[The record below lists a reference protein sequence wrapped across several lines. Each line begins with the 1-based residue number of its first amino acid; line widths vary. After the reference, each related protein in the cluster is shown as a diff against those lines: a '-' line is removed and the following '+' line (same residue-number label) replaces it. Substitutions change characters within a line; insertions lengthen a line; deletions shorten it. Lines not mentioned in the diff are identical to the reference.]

1 MMTEK
6 KKNKWGGFRA
16 FLLIYALIF
25 LALLPAFLRPL
36 WNYLAAYE
44 ESGPDKAM
52 ERYLDSMD
60 EAKVRALS
68 ADFLAGLDLRYQD
81 GDQAFAAVQKVMNGE
96 LRYGLKSA
104 DTDLRHAEYNIRS
117 GGQLLGSVRIA
128 KGEDPR
134 FGFAPWEVESESYDF
149 SWLLGEDEITVPST
163 WTVLCNG
170 TELGEEDRVG
180 EPVPFDL
187 LKDFY
192 GDSRFELPSYVTYRV
207 EGVLGEAPFTLIDSA
222 GREQPRDYARSEQEL
237 LANCSA
243 EEEEQ
248 IKTLLDGFL
257 QRYID
262 CLSNASRNVQGNYQ
276 ALKPYIVSGS
286 DIDKRVRDNMEGQAW
301 AHSGGDTVT
310 KRDDLLLMDLGKGY
324 YLAEL
329 DYTLDTIGNKGHVES
344 VNRVIVI
351 MSETNDGLKAIE
363 IYSL

>member
-1 MMTEK
+1 MAEK
-6 KKNKWGGFRA
+6 KKRSRLGGFRA

-25 LALLPAFLRPL
+25 LALLPALLRPL

-60 EAKVRALS
+60 EAHVRALS
-68 ADFLAGLDLRYQD
+68 SDFLAGLDLRYQD
-81 GDQAFAAVQKVMNGE
+81 VDQAFAAVQKVMNGD

-134 FGFAPWEVESESYDF
+134 FGFAPWTVEGESYDF
-149 SWLLGEDEITVPST
+149 SWLLGDDEITVPST

-170 TELGEEDRVG
+170 EPLGEEDLVG
-180 EPVPFDL
+180 EPAPFDL

-192 GDSRFELPSYVTYRV
+192 GDSRFELPAYVTYRV
-207 EGVLGEAPFTLIDSA
+207 SGVLGEAPFTLLDRE
-222 GREQPRDYARSEQEL
+222 GRQQPRDYALDETEL

-243 EEEEQ
+243 EEEER
-248 IKTLLDGFL
+248 IKTLLDSFL

-276 ALKPYIVSGS
+276 ALKPYIVAGS
-286 DIDKRVRDNMEGQAW
+286 DIDRRVRDNMEGQQW

-310 KRDDLLLMDLGKGY
+310 KRDDLLLMNLGQGY

-329 DYTLDTIGNKGHVES
+329 DYTLDTVGNKGHVES

>member
-1 MMTEK
+1 MAERK
-6 KKNKWGGFRA
+6 KRRGSA
-16 FLLIYALIF
+16 FGKGMLIYALVF
-25 LALLPAFLRPL
+25 LALLPALLRPL
-36 WNYLAAYE
+36 WNYLAEYE

-60 EAKVRALS
+60 EAHIRALS

-81 GDQAFAAVQKVMNGE
+81 GDQAFAAVEKVMGGG
-96 LRYGLKSA
+96 LRYALKSA
-104 DTDLRHAEYNIRS
+104 DTDLRHATYNIR
-117 GGQLLGSVRIA
+117 GGDQLLGTVSIA

-134 FGFAPWEVESESYDF
+134 FGFAPWEVEAESYDF
-149 SWLLGEDEITVPST
+149 SWLLGEDEITVPET

-170 TELGEEDRVG
+170 TALGAEDLVG
-180 EPVPFDL
+180 EPIPFEL

-192 GDSRFELPSYVTYRV
+192 GDSRFDLPSYVTYRV
-207 EGVLGEAPFTLIDSA
+207 SGVLGEAPFTVLD
-222 GREQPRDYARSEQEL
+222 REGHEVPRDAEMSEQEQ
-237 LANCSA
+237 LANCS
-243 EEEEQ
+243 ETEQEQ
-248 IKTLLDGFL
+248 IRTLLDGFL

-262 CLSNASRNVQGNYQ
+262 CLSNASRNIQGNYN
-276 ALKPYIVSGS
+276 ALKPYILSGS

-310 KRDDLLLMDLGKGY
+310 NRDDLLLMNIGNGY

-329 DYTLDTIGNKGHVES
+329 DYTLDTVGNRGHVES

-351 MSETNDGLKAIE
+351 MSQTNNGLKVIE

>member
-1 MMTEK
+1 M
-6 KKNKWGGFRA
+6 
-16 FLLIYALIF
+16 
-25 LALLPAFLRPL
+25 
-36 WNYLAAYE
+36 
-44 ESGPDKAM
+44 
-52 ERYLDSMD
+52 
-60 EAKVRALS
+60 
-68 ADFLAGLDLRYQD
+68 
-81 GDQAFAAVQKVMNGE
+81 
-96 LRYGLKSA
+96 
-104 DTDLRHAEYNIRS
+104 
-117 GGQLLGSVRIA
+117 RIA

-149 SWLLGEDEITVPST
+149 SWLLGEDEITVPGT

-286 DIDKRVRDNMEGQAW
+286 DSDKRVRDNMEGQAW

>member
-1 MMTEK
+1 MAN
-6 KKNKWGGFRA
+6 KKNRRLDGFRA

-25 LALLPAFLRPL
+25 LALLPALLRPL
-36 WNYLAAYE
+36 WNYLAEYE
-44 ESGPDKAM
+44 QSGPDRAM

-60 EAKVRALS
+60 EAHVRALS

-96 LRYGLKSA
+96 LSYALKSA

-117 GGQLLGSVRIA
+117 GNQLLGSVRIA

-149 SWLLGEDEITVPST
+149 NWLLGDDEITVPDF

-170 TELGEEDRVG
+170 TPLGESDRVG
-180 EPVPFDL
+180 EPIPFAVL
-187 LKDFY
+187 ENFY
-192 GDSRFELPSYVTYRV
+192 GDSRFTLPSYVTYRV
-207 EGVLGEAPFTLIDSA
+207 EGVLGEAPFTILDRE
-222 GREQPRDYARSEQEL
+222 GREVARDAEPDEL
-237 LANCSA
+237 AVLANCSA
-243 EEEEQ
+243 EEEQQ
-248 IKTLLDGFL
+248 IQTLLDGFL

-262 CLSNASRNVQGNYQ
+262 CLSNASRNVQGNYN

-286 DIDKRVRDNMEGQAW
+286 DIDRRVRDNMEGQQW

-310 KRDDLLLMDLGKGY
+310 KREDLLLMNLGGGY

-344 VNRVIVI
+344 VNRVIVL
-351 MSETNDGLKAIE
+351 MRETDQGLKVIE

>member
-1 MMTEK
+1 MAEK
-6 KKNKWGGFRA
+6 KKRRLGGFRA
-16 FLLIYALIF
+16 FLLIYALLF
-25 LALLPAFLRPL
+25 LALLPALLRPL

-52 ERYLDSMD
+52 ERYLTSMD
-60 EAKVRALS
+60 EAHVRALS

-81 GDQAFAAVQKVMNGE
+81 GEQAFAEVNKVMSGE
-96 LRYGLKSA
+96 LRYALKSS

-117 GGQLLGSVRIA
+117 GSRLLGSVRIA

-134 FGFAPWEVESESYDF
+134 FGFAPWTVEGESYDF
-149 SWLLGEDEITVPST
+149 SWLLGDDEITVPST

-170 TELGEEDRVG
+170 TVLGEEDLTG
-180 EPVPFDL
+180 EPIPFDL

-192 GDSRFELPSYVTYRV
+192 GDSRFDLPSYVTYRV
-207 EGVLGEAPFTLIDSA
+207 SGVLGEAPFTLLDRE
-222 GREQPRDYARSEQEL
+222 GREQPRDGQWSEQEL

-243 EEEEQ
+243 EQEEQ
-248 IKTLLDGFL
+248 IRTLLDGFL

-310 KRDDLLLMDLGKGY
+310 ARNDLLLMDLGGGY

-329 DYTLDTIGNKGHVES
+329 DYTLDTVGNKGHVES
-344 VNRVIVI
+344 VNRVIVL
-351 MSETNDGLKAIE
+351 MSETKDGLKAIE

>member
-1 MMTEK
+1 MAEK
-6 KKNKWGGFRA
+6 KNRRLDGFRA

-25 LALLPAFLRPL
+25 LALLPALLRPL
-36 WNYLAAYE
+36 WNYLAEYE
-44 ESGPDKAM
+44 QSGPDKAM

-60 EAKVRALS
+60 QAHVRALS

-81 GDQAFAAVQKVMNGE
+81 GDQAFAAVRKVMTGE
-96 LRYGLKSA
+96 LRYALKSA

-117 GGQLLGSVRIA
+117 GSQLLGSVRIA

-149 SWLLGEDEITVPST
+149 NWLLGDDEITVPDF

-170 TELGEEDRVG
+170 TPLDESDRVG
-180 EPVPFDL
+180 EPIPFEL

-207 EGVLGEAPFTLIDSA
+207 EGVLGEAPFTILDRE
-222 GREQPRDYARSEQEL
+222 GREIRRDAQPEEIKL

-243 EEEEQ
+243 EEEAQ
-248 IKTLLDGFL
+248 IKTLLDSFL

-262 CLSNASRNVQGNYQ
+262 CLSNASRNVQGNYN

-286 DIDKRVRDNMEGQAW
+286 DIDRRVRDNMEGQQW

-310 KRDDLLLMDLGKGY
+310 KRDDLLLMNLGKGY

-344 VNRVIVI
+344 VNRVIVL
-351 MSETNDGLKAIE
+351 MSRTNDGLKAIE